1 MVEIRQLLRDL
12 ERNRQNHELH
22 LRVAEAYLGNALFS
36 GSDLVVD
43 GVLLGHITDWSAIYS
58 AIEHLRTS
66 LKLKSSFKGSL
77 LLLTALLRLFQF
89 QMAESVAL
97 ETMKHFSGQEALCI
111 GLLLAHAQICRGA
124 TLRASDTLYYLG
136 PKDFVEAKQQLDRL
150 RADERAGQVKS
161 ILSETYNVPWLLKGL
176 SREAFR
182 DFCARLH
189 LRRAHEEETDAYIA
203 QHYNW
208 SADFCFDT
216 ARRLHGERMFRQATY
231 FYGMASFL
239 ESKDS
244 QARTSAS
251 VLLSLMG
258 EHETAFKR
266 LRKLLEKQPREHSL
280 YVLSGLSAISNFDPL
295 KLGAVLAK
303 AKANGIGSVFLDLQ
317 WAFYHEQRNEPR
329 LALQYYQQALATDGQ
344 MQIAQLG
351 IDRIESVNEYQAV
364 N

>member
-12 ERNRQNHELH
+12 ERNRQSYDLH
-22 LRVAEAYLGNALFS
+22 LRVAEAYLGNALFA

-66 LKLKSSFKGSL
+66 LKLKQTYKGSL
-77 LLLTALLRLFQF
+77 LLLTALIRLFHF

-136 PKDFVEAKQQLDRL
+136 PKDFVEAKQQLDRM
-150 RADERAGQVKS
+150 RADERSGQAKS
-161 ILSETYNVPWLLKGL
+161 ILAESYNVPWLLSGL
-176 SREAFR
+176 TRESFR

-189 LRRAHEEETDAYIA
+189 LRRAHEEETDAYMA

-216 ARRLHGERMFRQATY
+216 ARRLHGERMFRQAAY
-231 FYGMASFL
+231 FYSMASFL
-239 ESKDS
+239 EVKDS
-244 QARTSAS
+244 QARTSTS

-258 EHETAFKR
+258 EHEMAYKR
-266 LRKLLEKQPREHSL
+266 FRKLMDKQPQEHSL
-280 YVLSGLSAISNFDPL
+280 YVLGGLAAISNFEPM
-295 KLGAVLAK
+295 KLGIVLAK
-303 AKANGIGSVFLDLQ
+303 AKANGISSVFLDLQ

-329 LALQYYQQALATDGQ
+329 QALQYFQQALAADAQ

-351 IDRIESVNEYQAV
+351 INRIESVNEYQAV
-364 N
+364 G